1 MILTPKILWNCAGAC
16 AFLVLAIIPANAQQE
31 PATILILNSYEEN
44 TGPYYQPIRQ
54 FRKVFEQMHEGP
66 VVFRHLDLM
75 YQGPSAEDQTG
86 EAISGLLLSRYRN
99 DPPDLVVAVGPA
111 AIDFWVGHRDSTFP
125 EAPLVAMARE
135 SYLQQTGLR
144 SSDAAVATEFSFG
157 ASFEDIFQLFPDTT
171 HILMVFGNTFT
182 ERTLA
187 DEARRQFSL
196 HPGKIALEFTNDLSI
211 ARLQERLASL
221 TEGSV
226 VFFGFFSEDVNG
238 IALQQEADI
247 AMVKALSK
255 VPVFGPFEHYLGKG
269 IVGGR
274 LIQADLIGEYMAKT
288 AQAMLGRENVPL
300 EQTTVPLGN
309 PRYDWRELKA
319 WSIDLSRLP
328 SGSKILFRPPG
339 FWEQYATWIVAI
351 TIILVTQSIWL
362 MSLLAQNRRIREA
375 EGAHASLGSR
385 LITAH
390 EDERRLLARELHD
403 DLSQR
408 LARASIDAGIIA
420 SSPGSEV
427 ARQALESL
435 GPELGR
441 ISKDVHDMSYRLHPS
456 LVEDLGLT
464 AALNAECDRQS
475 RRTSAEIIRNFGEV
489 PDDVPRDAIL
499 CIYRVAQEA
508 LNNSVR
514 HAQATRIEIS
524 LYCADDWLQLEI
536 DDDGVGFDCTG
547 GIGGTSLGLSSM
559 KERIALAHGTLEI
572 QSQEGHGT
580 RITASVPFEVP
591 AR

>member
-1 MILTPKILWNCAGAC
+1 MKPTPKKWWAYAGAC
-16 AFLVLAIIPANAQQE
+16 ACALLACVPAYAQKDPQKILVL
-31 PATILILNSYEEN
+31 NSFEEVS
-44 TGPYYQPIRQ
+44 GPYHQPIRQ
-54 FRKVFEQMHEGP
+54 FEKALEQIHEGAI
-66 VVFRHLDLM
+66 VFRHLDLM
-75 YQGPSAEDQTG
+75 YKGSTAEDRTG
-86 EAISGLLLSRYRN
+86 ESIARLLLSRYAN
-99 DPPDLVVAVGPA
+99 DPPDLVVATGPA
-111 AIDFWVGHRDSTFP
+111 AVDFWVAYRGSTFP
-125 EAPLVAMARE
+125 DAPMIAMARE
-135 SYLQQTGLR
+135 SYLRQVKLET
-144 SSDAAVATEFSFG
+144 SDAAVATDFSFTQV
-157 ASFEDIFQLFPDTT
+157 AKDILQLFPETT
-171 HILMVFGNTFT
+171 HIFMVFGNTYT
-182 ERTLA
+182 ERLLSN
-187 DEARRQFSL
+187 EARKQLAPLYDNLR
-196 HPGKIALEFTNDLSI
+196 LEFSNDMALGEMQDKLAGLS
-211 ARLQERLASL
+211 
-221 TEGSV
+221 EGSV
-226 VFFGFFSEDVNG
+226 VFLGIFSEDVNG
-238 IALQQEADI
+238 IALQYNSEI
-247 AMVKALSK
+247 AMIKAVSA
-255 VPVFGPFEHYLGKG
+255 VPVFGSFDSYLGKG

-274 LIQADLIGEYMAKT
+274 LVQMEQIGNTMAEVAHALLMGENSGNEWAIVDLS
-288 AQAMLGRENVPL
+288 VPS
-300 EQTTVPLGN
+300 
-309 PRYDWRELKA
+309 YDWRELKT
-319 WSIDLSRLP
+319 WSVDLSRLP
-328 SGSKILFRPPG
+328 PGSEILFKPPG
-339 FWEQYATWIVAI
+339 FWEQYAAWIVAI

-375 EGAHASLGSR
+375 EGAHASLGRR

-508 LNNSVR
+508 LNNAIR

-524 LYCADDWLQLEI
+524 LYCADDWVHLEI
-536 DDDGVGFDCTG
+536 DDDGVGFDSTG

-580 RITASVPFEVP
+580 RVTASVPFEVP
-591 AR
+591 A